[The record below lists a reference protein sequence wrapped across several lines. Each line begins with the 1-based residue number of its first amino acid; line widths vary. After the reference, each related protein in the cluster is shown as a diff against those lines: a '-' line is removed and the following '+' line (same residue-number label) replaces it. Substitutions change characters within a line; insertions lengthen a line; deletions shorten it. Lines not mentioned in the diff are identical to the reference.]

1 MAIFQP
7 LRPTWLRRD
16 HPVVE
21 RYLRRPQSSRFQ
33 VLVFGSTLGFFVLL
47 GGLSLPAL
55 YALFSLVILLQMS
68 TSTVDKVHDERQS
81 YTWDLVRLTPYSARE
96 LLLSLWAA
104 SLWQLQ
110 RTWMMRIYLLLHG
123 VVIIGVMVHT
133 VAFANP
139 TPNQALLLLVMGTFF
154 IVFQPYIVMY
164 FSGMLSL
171 AVANRVR
178 ERGSAQGFAI
188 GLVLL
193 YWLAYVG
200 SSLAFILFVD
210 LRLSG
215 GQFANIVL
223 IPLLIPVCLG
233 WLALHLAESSLS

>member
-1 MAIFQP
+1 MNLARP
-7 LRPTWLRRD
+7 LSLVWLRRD

-21 RYLRRPQSSRFQ
+21 RYLRYPQPGRFQ
-33 VLVFGSTLGFFVLL
+33 VLVFGFTLGLFVLL

-55 YALFSLVILLQMS
+55 YAMFSLILLLQM
-68 TSTVDKVHDERQS
+68 TVSTVDKIHRERQAF
-81 YTWDLVRLTPYSARE
+81 TWDLVRLTPFSPRE

-110 RTWMMRIYLLLHG
+110 RTWMMRIYQLLHA

-133 VAFANP
+133 IVFSGP
-139 TPNQALLLLVMGTFF
+139 TLNQALLLLVLGTFF

-178 ERGSAQGFAI
+178 EHSSAQGFAI
-188 GLVLL
+188 GAVSL
-193 YWLAYVG
+193 YWLAFVV
-200 SSLAFILFVD
+200 SSLSFILYED
-210 LRLSG
+210 LRLTSG
-215 GQFANIVL
+215 QLANIVL
-223 IPLLIPVCLG
+223 VPLLIPFLLG
-233 WLALHLAESSLS
+233 RFALYMAESSLS